1 MAFILT
7 DLFSSRSSVFG
18 SDLENI
24 GSIDGVDIRGIDF
37 EARLAKEIEN
47 YKTRQNTTEIPE
59 FVQGQLRDQVWNQYL
74 NDHVLGKQ
82 LEELGIY
89 VSIEELGDMAYGDNP
104 HPQVRQAFTNPQTG
118 VFNKNDVI
126 NFLKNLDRDETGKT
140 KNQWYVF
147 ENAIKEER
155 KVNKYYTL
163 IRQGLYT
170 TKQEAEEVYMSQNK
184 RISISFIA
192 KRYADVPDSSVKV
205 NESDLEDYYNKNK
218 HRFIEKKSR
227 KIEYAYFEIL
237 PSATDSAV
245 LKEWV
250 DEKFE
255 EFKNTE
261 DDSSFVN
268 ANSDREFDYLFYS
281 KSDNNLS
288 IDTTLFNEKEEGYVT
303 EPQIINGNWK
313 FSKISKIKFA
323 PDSVEARHI
332 LLSFDKKDKEKVEAT
347 IDSLKAALE
356 NGADFDTLAREFS
369 VDPGSK
375 DQGGDLGWFKEGLM
389 IPAINNA
396 CFKAEVNEY
405 FTVESAFGMHL
416 LQLTAKSEV
425 VKKLQVAIVSRN
437 LDASRETVDDK
448 FTKSN
453 DFSISLSEDAD
464 MRELAAKMNVPYNEI
479 DIQENDNMIPE
490 IESSRGLIRW
500 AYNATVGQVSEAL
513 QFGNTFVVARLKEI
527 HEDGVAP
534 LDKVRPTVELGAI
547 KDKKAEKF
555 MEEMAGFTDL
565 NDAATKLNLRI
576 ERAEGV
582 VFESY
587 SVPSLGREPALLG
600 KISTMEEG
608 DLSVPIKGANGVFIV
623 KVESVVEPPVDENSL
638 QSMAMQNSQG
648 RASRVGYEVF
658 EALKKRVEI
667 EDNRHRIY

>member
-7 DLFSSRSSVFG
+7 DLFSSRGSVFG

-37 EARLAKEIEN
+37 EARFAKEVEN
-47 YKTRQNTTEIPE
+47 YKTRQKTTEVPE
-59 FVQGQLRDQVWNQYL
+59 FIQGQLRDQVWNQYL
-74 NDHVLGKQ
+74 NENLLGKQ
-82 LEELGIY
+82 LEGLGIY

-118 VFNKNDVI
+118 IFNKNDVI
-126 NFLKNLDRDETGKT
+126 NFLKNLDGDETGKT
-140 KNQWYVF
+140 KEQWYVF

-163 IRQGLYT
+163 IREGLYT
-170 TKQEAEEVYMSQNK
+170 TKQEAEDIYRSQN
-184 RISISFIA
+184 RQQSISFIA
-192 KRYADVPDSSVKV
+192 KRYTDVPDSTVVVS
-205 NESDLEDYYNKNK
+205 ESDLEDYYNKNK

-227 KIEYAYFEIL
+227 KIEYAIFEIL

-245 LKEWV
+245 LKEWI
-250 DEKFE
+250 DNRYE

-268 ANSDREFDYLFYS
+268 ANSDREFDFLFYS
-281 KSDNNLS
+281 KNDNNPA
-288 IDTTLFNEKEEGYVT
+288 IDTNLFIDKEVMYIT
-303 EPQIINGNWK
+303 EPQIINGDWK

-332 LLSFDKKDKEKVEAT
+332 LLSFDKKNKEKVESI
-347 IDSLKAALE
+347 IDSLKSALE
-356 NGADFDTLAREFS
+356 NEADFAALAKEFS

-375 DQGGDLGWFKEGLM
+375 DEGGDLGWFKEGVM
-389 IPAINNA
+389 ISTINNA

-405 FTVESAFGMHL
+405 FTVESAFGLHL

-425 VKKLQVAIVSRN
+425 VKKLQLAIVSRN
-437 LDASRETVDDK
+437 LDASRETVDEK

-453 DFSISLSEDAD
+453 DFSIGINEDAD
-464 MRELAAKMNVPYNEI
+464 MRELAEKMYVPYNEI

-500 AYNATVGQVSEAL
+500 AYNAEVGQVSEAL
-513 QFGNTFVVARLKEI
+513 QFGSTFVVARLKEI
-527 HEDGVAP
+527 HEDGVAH
-534 LDKVRPTVELGAI
+534 LDKVRPMVELGAI

-555 MEEMAGFTDL
+555 IQEMSGFTDL
-565 NDAATKLNLRI
+565 NEAATSLNLRI
-576 ERAEGV
+576 ERADGV
-582 VFESY
+582 AFESY
-587 SVPSLGREPALLG
+587 SVPSLGREPALVG
-600 KISTMEEG
+600 KLSTMEQG
-608 DLSVPIKGANGVFIV
+608 DLSVPIKGSNGVFIV
-623 KVESVVEPPVDENSL
+623 RVETVNEPPAGNDLTST
-638 QSMAMQNSQG
+638 AMQTNQG

-658 EALKKRVEI
+658 EALKKRIEI
-667 EDNRHRIY
+667 KDNRHRIY